1 MFTPLRGLR
10 LGRRAIVVGFVLAGA
25 SATAAAAASGNPIWH
40 GAARPFAAPG
50 ADTPSTDAPVTLNTE
65 PATTEPVSTE
75 PASTEPASTVPE
87 TLPPEVTSAPPV
99 EPAATEPPA
108 ALPPAPEPANVVTE
122 PDVTQPPVTEPP
134 VTEPP
139 VTEPPASP
147 APPPAPKPN
156 DNVVP
161 ATLSLSC
168 VLAADGPAGPV
179 SCSWSGPL
187 PDGFASFVL
196 LRGDPDGKGRVPYHS
211 SDPAGTSFLDQTASA
226 GSHSYVL
233 VALDA
238 AAHPL
243 AHSNMVL
250 VQIATT

>member
-40 GAARPFAAPG
+40 GADRPFAAPA
-50 ADTPSTDAPVTLNTE
+50 ADTPTTDAPVTSDAPVTTNTE
-65 PATTEPVSTE
+65 PVTTVAATV
-75 PASTEPASTVPE
+75 
-87 TLPPEVTSAPPV
+87 PPEVAPPAV
-99 EPAATEPPA
+99 Q
-108 ALPPAPEPANVVTE
+108 PPAPEPPVVAAE
-122 PDVTQPPVTEPP
+122 PDATQPPVTEPP

-139 VTEPPASP
+139 VTEPPAPP
-147 APPPAPKPN
+147 APPAAPEPKPN

-168 VLAADGPAGPV
+168 TADAAAGPV

-250 VQIATT
+250 IQIATT